1 MECVQNLLLGDPV
14 YDERGQLVR
23 REFGLKNALAL
34 LVLGYI
40 AYTLYCSMGKK
51 VFSGKRKGRK
61 GKMKGGRGSGSKSG
75 SGSDSGSDGEADGGS
90 SSQSGFSSLKTKV
103 NLRILANGF
112 FIISIIYCLAMLV
125 WFFIDPEGSTQS
137 IFLPAAGGI
146 FWLSVPLFFTLG
158 GPQ

>member
-23 REFGLKNALAL
+23 REYGLKNALAL
-34 LVLGYI
+34 LVLGYV
-40 AYTLYCSMGKK
+40 AYTLYLSMGKK

-61 GKMKGGRGSGSKSG
+61 GKMKGAG
-75 SGSDSGSDGEADGGS
+75 SGSDGKADGEADSKTDGGS
-90 SSQSGFSSLKTKV
+90 SSQSGFSSLKNKV
-103 NLRILANGF
+103 NLRIFVIFA
-112 FIISIIYCLAMLV
+112 ISLIYCLAMLV

-146 FWLSVPLFFTLG
+146 LWGSVILFFFFG
-158 GPQ
+158 RKN